1 MKTTV
6 FDYLKKEFFLQKFQ
20 VFLKYMK
27 KLVEGKLIWQSYANS
42 IKTKKVVLKN
52 FSMFIGKHLNK
63 VAGLRLHYTAVF
75 L

>member
-52 FSMFIGKHLNK
+52 FSMFIGKHL
-63 VAGLRLHYTAVF
+63 F
-75 L
+75 SS